1 MWAGDFLHPA
11 NRRIRS
17 MLDVSLTPFAT
28 QIAALLCALLFSP
41 YPALAETYPTRPI
54 TLIVAFAAGGS
65 SDIAARVLGPQLA
78 ADLGQSVVI
87 DNRPGAGGNIGVGA
101 VAKAAAD
108 GYTIGIAAAGVL
120 AVNPHIN
127 RNMGFDPSKD
137 LAPITLLAQIPFL
150 LVSSQTG
157 PGSIAEVVA
166 VAKSDPEK
174 LSIGHGGNGTAM
186 HLTAALF
193 TQKAAVRVPLVAYRG
208 SAPATNDLLGGH
220 IPLAILDIPSSLQ
233 LIQDGRLKAIGVS
246 TATRVAS
253 LPQVPTFAEQGL
265 EGYESVGWFGLVAPA
280 NTPPAIIA
288 KLNAA
293 VVNAMNEPALR
304 ERLTTLG
311 AEPSPGTPEAFR
323 EFISSESAKWA
334 KVVSEAG
341 IKSE

>member
-1 MWAGDFLHPA
+1 MLEVIFLHPA

-17 MLDVSLTPFAT
+17 MLDVPLTPLAA
-28 QIAALLCALLFSP
+28 QIAALLCALFSLC
-41 YPALAETYPTRPI
+41 PALAQTYPTRPI
-54 TLIVAFAAGGS
+54 TLIVAFTPGGS
-65 SDIAARVLGPQLA
+65 SDIVARVLGTQLA

-87 DNRPGAGGNIGVGA
+87 DNRPGAGGNIGIGA

-108 GYTIGIAAAGVL
+108 GYTLGIAAAGVL

-157 PGSIAEVVA
+157 PRSVAEVIA
-166 VAKSDPEK
+166 VAKSDSGK

-193 TQKAAVRVPLVAYRG
+193 TQKAEVRVPLVAYRG
-208 SAPATNDLLGGH
+208 TAPATNDLLAGH
-220 IPLAILDIPSSLQ
+220 IPLAVLDIPGCLQ
-233 LIQDGRLKAIGVS
+233 LIQEGTLKALGVS
-246 TATRVAS
+246 TAKRVAS

-280 NTPPAIIA
+280 STPPAVIA
-288 KLNAA
+288 RLNAA
-293 VVNAMNEPALR
+293 VVKAMKEPALH